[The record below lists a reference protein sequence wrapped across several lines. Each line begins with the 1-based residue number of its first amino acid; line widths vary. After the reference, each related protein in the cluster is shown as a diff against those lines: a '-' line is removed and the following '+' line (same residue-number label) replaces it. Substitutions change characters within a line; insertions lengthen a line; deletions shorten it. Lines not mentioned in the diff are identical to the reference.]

1 MGENEGGVLPL
12 GLCRQAVLKLE
23 SAASDIREIIEEEG
37 LDATDK
43 ENFEKMAEIIGVMM
57 ANIVN
62 IVSKEIGEEEFLA
75 EQPELDEIGQ
85 WPGSDVPIGEEP
97 IGDDGEKI

>member
-1 MGENEGGVLPL
+1 MGENKGGVLPL

-75 EQPELDEIGQ
+75 EQPELDDIGQ

-97 IGDDGEKI
+97 IGDDEEKM

>member
-1 MGENEGGVLPL
+1 MGENEGSVLPL

-23 SAASDIREIIEEEG
+23 AAASDIREIIEEEG

-85 WPGSDVPIGEEP
+85 WPGSDVPIGEES
-97 IGDDGEKI
+97 IGDDEEKM

>member
-23 SAASDIREIIEEEG
+23 AAASDIREIIEEEG

-85 WPGSDVPIGEEP
+85 WPGSDVPIGEEQ
-97 IGDDGEKI
+97 IGDDEEKM